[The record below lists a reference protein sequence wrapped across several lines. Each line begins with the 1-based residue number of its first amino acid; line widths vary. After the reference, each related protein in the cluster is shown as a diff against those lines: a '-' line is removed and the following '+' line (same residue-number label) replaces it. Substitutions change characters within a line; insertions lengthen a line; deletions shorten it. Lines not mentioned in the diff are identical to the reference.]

1 MKSKTLHI
9 ASFLMLVIFFGLLML
24 SSNSILNLEEENEEL
39 IEIVLDDFFD
49 EEGVFDSK
57 LFPSNLIVEYL
68 TETELKNSLLHSH
81 LHLIRNYSSIT
92 ESIPV
97 PPPKK

>member
-1 MKSKTLHI
+1 
-9 ASFLMLVIFFGLLML
+9 MLVTFLGLLTL

-49 EEGVFDSK
+49 EESVFDSK

-81 LHLIRNYSSIT
+81 LIRNYSSIAQ
-92 ESIPV
+92 SIPV